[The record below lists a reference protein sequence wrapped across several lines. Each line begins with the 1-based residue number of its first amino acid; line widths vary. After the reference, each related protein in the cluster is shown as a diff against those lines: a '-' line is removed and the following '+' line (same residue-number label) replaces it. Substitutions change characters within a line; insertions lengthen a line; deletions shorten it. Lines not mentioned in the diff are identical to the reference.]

1 MIKFIYPLIFSISAY
16 LPIYLFR
23 KKISKFIGVYDFP
36 DGKRKIHKTPT
47 PKTGAY
53 SIALII
59 LIFIKINFFFNL
71 FNNQIDINYL
81 LIFSLLIFILGLID
95 DKYNLRARN
104 KIFFILSISLV
115 LCLLSENLV
124 INKFYIHT
132 FDFFFDLG
140 FFSIFFTLI
149 CIFTLTNSLNL
160 ADGINGLA
168 IGLIFFWLIYINL
181 IFENNLYLFINTI
194 LISLILSFYH
204 NIKGKHFLGDA
215 GSLMLSS
222 LIAFLIIYLY
232 NKNINLPSHK
242 NSAENILIL
251 FIIPVIDMV
260 RLFFERLINKKKPST
275 ADKNHL
281 HHYLIEKMSNSKAL
295 LVYFTFLNFPIL
307 VSLYTN
313 LSKVYII
320 VSIIIFY
327 SLIIFLLKQTRKK
340 IKV

>member
-1 MIKFIYPLIFSISAY
+1 M
-16 LPIYLFR
+16 
-23 KKISKFIGVYDFP
+23 
-36 DGKRKIHKTPT
+36 
-47 PKTGAY
+47 
-53 SIALII
+53 
-59 LIFIKINFFFNL
+59 IFIKINFFNL

-104 KIFFILSISLV
+104 KIFFILSISLA

-204 NIKGKHFLGDA
+204 NIQGKHFLGDA

-232 NKNINLPSHK
+232 NRNINLPSHK

-260 RLFFERLINKKKPST
+260 RLFFK
-275 ADKNHL
+275 D
-281 HHYLIEKMSNSKAL
+281 
-295 LVYFTFLNFPIL
+295 
-307 VSLYTN
+307 
-313 LSKVYII
+313 
-320 VSIIIFY
+320 
-327 SLIIFLLKQTRKK
+327 
-340 IKV
+340 

>member
-1 MIKFIYPLIFSISAY
+1 M
-16 LPIYLFR
+16 
-23 KKISKFIGVYDFP
+23 
-36 DGKRKIHKTPT
+36 
-47 PKTGAY
+47 
-53 SIALII
+53 
-59 LIFIKINFFFNL
+59 
-71 FNNQIDINYL
+71 
-81 LIFSLLIFILGLID
+81 
-95 DKYNLRARN
+95 
-104 KIFFILSISLV
+104 
-115 LCLLSENLV
+115 
-124 INKFYIHT
+124 
-132 FDFFFDLG
+132 
-140 FFSIFFTLI
+140 I

-295 LVYFTFLNFPIL
+295 FVYFIFLNFPIL

-340 IKV
+340 N